1 MISFTT
7 MTQEEKKKEI
17 AEATARQK
25 YLFENKKKIQMTG
38 GKGEEAMAATSKGVA
53 YSTAATNFTL
63 FKIECINKYST
74 ALGDEEKSLYIDT

>member
-1 MISFTT
+1 
-7 MTQEEKKKEI
+7 
-17 AEATARQK
+17 
-25 YLFENKKKIQMTG
+25 MTG